1 LKGLFLLLIR
11 FYQKCVSPLFPSC
24 CRFYPTCSAYM
35 KEAIRRFGVLRG
47 GWLGLR
53 RFLRCNPFC
62 RGGVDPVPETF
73 SWRARR
79 SL

>member
-1 LKGLFLLLIR
+1 MKRILTGLIWI
-11 FYQKCVSPLFPSC
+11 YQKMISPLFPSC

-35 KEAIRRFGVLRG
+35 KEAVRRYGALRG

-62 RGGVDPVPETF
+62 KGGVDPLPDTF
-73 SWRARR
+73 SWF
-79 SL
+79 